1 MIYNIGTDIILVAR
15 IKKILE
21 HKKEAFIS
29 RILTVEEQEIAKKKK
44 VNLANYIAKRFAA
57 KEALAKAL
65 GHGIGKISFQDIA
78 VLNYNSGMPYYKLS
92 ERLKKIAEE
101 IIGTDRYNLFLS
113 LSDDK
118 DYASAF
124 TIIEINT

>member
-1 MIYNIGTDIILVAR
+1 
-15 IKKILE
+15 
-21 HKKEAFIS
+21 
-29 RILTVEEQEIAKKKK
+29 
-44 VNLANYIAKRFAA
+44 
-57 KEALAKAL
+57 
-65 GHGIGKISFQDIA
+65 
-78 VLNYNSGMPYYKLS
+78 MPYYKLS

-124 TIIEINT
+124 TIIEVKT